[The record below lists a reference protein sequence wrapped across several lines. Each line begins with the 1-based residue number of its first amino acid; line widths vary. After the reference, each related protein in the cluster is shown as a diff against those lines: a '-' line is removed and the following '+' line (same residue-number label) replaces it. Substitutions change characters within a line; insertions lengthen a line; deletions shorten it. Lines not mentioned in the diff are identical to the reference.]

1 MDQILCSTLKVSAQR
16 AAQPVLSQFLSFF
29 PYADATVMQVL
40 REASPISLSRYPAN
54 EKFLVIMLH
63 RSILIVKCQEIS
75 SEISSGLVYT
85 SLNDQCAKLLSI
97 PTSQSYISFIY
108 YFHIRGPAT
117 KQ

>member
-1 MDQILCSTLKVSAQR
+1 
-16 AAQPVLSQFLSFF
+16 
-29 PYADATVMQVL
+29 MQVL

-63 RSILIVKCQEIS
+63 RSILIVKCQ
-75 SEISSGLVYT
+75 EISSGLVYT